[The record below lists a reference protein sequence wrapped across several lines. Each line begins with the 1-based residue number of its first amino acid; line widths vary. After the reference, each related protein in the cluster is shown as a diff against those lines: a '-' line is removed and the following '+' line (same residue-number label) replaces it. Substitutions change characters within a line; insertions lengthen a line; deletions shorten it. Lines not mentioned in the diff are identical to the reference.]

1 MTATEPPVLT
11 PASGVPTGKTGDAG
25 LSNPARTTVHRAPRL
40 YGLDSLR
47 AIAVLLV
54 VVYHFSPS
62 LLPGGFIG
70 VDVFFVLS
78 GFLITSLL
86 VQEWQARNVISLKE
100 FWRRRARRILPALGL
115 MLAVIVPIAGAIGGD
130 ILAGLHAQLLGAFTF
145 SSNWVYIATGSTY
158 EAALTPALLNN
169 LWSLAVEEQFYVLWP
184 LAVVAGFVWTKRLS
198 QRRSRAVIVGVTSLF
213 AVVSAGLMFLLF
225 TPGQDPSR
233 VYFGTDTHL
242 FGLMLGAVLAF
253 VMVPNPEFGWPRR
266 IPLAARFTQQAPETV
281 VRVVH
286 GLIALVALSVIGYAS
301 VALEF
306 SDALTFRGG
315 LLAVD
320 VATVM
325 LIAVIVCN
333 QRAARTLEVA
343 PLAWVGRRSY
353 ALYLWHWPVL
363 VIVAFLTSERA
374 AGADSS
380 PLTFSVALVVTVI
393 AAALSYRFVE
403 QPVLRHGVRGS
414 LTRLGGWLSGM
425 VTAVTAPRELISD
438 DPAAVSAT
446 RSRAVAGVLAV
457 VVAAAAVVG
466 GSTAALTRVPSE
478 NSIEA
483 SINDGADL
491 IRKAQEEAERG
502 VNESGEDDVSDEELF
517 ADLEEDGDTV
527 DDGSGA
533 AGHNDPGSSQSDG
546 EDNPAAE
553 PDAQET
559 DVPSPGT
566 GTETTPKE
574 SEPDKESA
582 GLVGKKPKGKQVTV
596 IGDSVTLASAD
607 PLLTSLKGA
616 YVDAEVSRFLS
627 DAPKI
632 MRKLKKK
639 DDLRD
644 FVVVALATNSTARE
658 KDIESILKVAGK
670 RKVVFV
676 TGHADRSWIKDTNK
690 MLKEAAK
697 EHDNVVVA
705 DWSKAIKKHKKELAR
720 DGIHPGPK
728 GAKRYAKVVVDAL
741 KVANA

>member
-1 MTATEPPVLT
+1 
-11 PASGVPTGKTGDAG
+11 
-25 LSNPARTTVHRAPRL
+25 
-40 YGLDSLR
+40 
-47 AIAVLLV
+47 
-54 VVYHFSPS
+54 
-62 LLPGGFIG
+62 
-70 VDVFFVLS
+70 
-78 GFLITSLL
+78 
-86 VQEWQARNVISLKE
+86 
-100 FWRRRARRILPALGL
+100 
-115 MLAVIVPIAGAIGGD
+115 
-130 ILAGLHAQLLGAFTF
+130 
-145 SSNWVYIATGSTY
+145 
-158 EAALTPALLNN
+158 
-169 LWSLAVEEQFYVLWP
+169 VEEQFYVLWP

-198 QRRSRAVIVGVTSLF
+198 QRRSRAVIVGVTSLL

-253 VMVPNPEFGWPRR
+253 VMVPNPELGWPRR
-266 IPLAARFTQQAPETV
+266 IPLAARLTQQIPESI
-281 VRVVH
+281 VRIIHAV
-286 GLIALVALSVIGYAS
+286 IALAALGVIGYAS

-320 VATVM
+320 VATVV

-333 QRAARTLEVA
+333 QRAARTLEIA
-343 PLAWVGRRSY
+343 PLKWVGRRSY

-380 PLTFSVALVVTVI
+380 PFTFLLAFALTVA

-414 LTRLGGWLSGM
+414 LAQLGGWLSGL

-438 DPAAVSAT
+438 DPAAFSAT

-457 VVAAAAVVG
+457 VVAAAAIVG
-466 GSTAALTRVPSE
+466 GSTAALTRVPDE

-502 VNESGEDDVSDEELF
+502 VNESGDDDVSDEELF

-527 DDGSGA
+527 DGGSGA
-533 AGHNDPGSSQSDG
+533 AGHNDPGSSQPDG
-546 EDNPAAE
+546 EDSSAAE

-559 DVPSPGT
+559 GVPNPD
-566 GTETTPKE
+566 TETTPKE
-574 SEPDKESA
+574 TEQDRESV

-607 PLLTSLKGA
+607 PLLKSLKGA

-676 TGHADRSWIKDTNK
+676 TGHAERSWIKDTNK
-690 MLKEAAK
+690 MLKDVAK

-705 DWSKAIKKHKKELAR
+705 DWSKAIKKHEKELAR

>member
-1 MTATEPPVLT
+1 MTATEPPVRT
-11 PASGVPTGKTGDAG
+11 PASSVPAGKIGAAG
-25 LSNPARTTVHRAPRL
+25 LPAPKKTAAHRAPRL
-40 YGLDSLR
+40 HGLDSLR

-86 VQEWQARNVISLKE
+86 VQEWQARNLISLKE
-100 FWRRRARRILPALGL
+100 FWRRRARRILPALGI
-115 MLAVIVPIAGAIGGD
+115 MLAVIVPVAGVIGGD
-130 ILAGLHAQLLGAFTF
+130 VLAGLHAQLLGAFTF

-198 QRRSRAVIVGVTSLF
+198 QRRSRAVIVAVTSLF

-253 VMVPNPEFGWPRR
+253 VMVPNPELGWPRR
-266 IPLAARFTQQAPETV
+266 IPLAARFTQQVPETV
-281 VRVVH
+281 VRVIH
-286 GLIALVALSVIGYAS
+286 GLIALAALSVIGYAS

-320 VATVM
+320 VATVV
-325 LIAVIVCN
+325 LIALIVCN

-343 PLAWVGRRSY
+343 PLAWVGKRSY

-380 PLTFSVALVVTVI
+380 PLTFCVALAVTVI
-393 AAALSYRFVE
+393 AAALSYRLVE

-414 LTRLGGWLSGM
+414 LARLGGRLSGL

-438 DPAAVSAT
+438 DPAAFSAT

-466 GSTAALTRVPSE
+466 GSTAALTRAPSE

-502 VNESGEDDVSDEELF
+502 VSESDGDDVSDEELF
-517 ADLEEDGDTV
+517 ADLEEDGDNI

-533 AGHNDPGSSQSDG
+533 AEHNSPDSSEPNG
-546 EDNPAAE
+546 EDSPAE
-553 PDAQET
+553 PDAEET
-559 DVPSPGT
+559 DVPSPDT
-566 GTETTPKE
+566 GTQTGPKE
-574 SEPDKESA
+574 TEPEEEPA
-582 GLVGKKPKGKQVTV
+582 QLVGKKPKGKQVTV

-690 MLKEAAK
+690 MLKKVAK

-705 DWSKAIKKHKKELAR
+705 DWSKAIKKHEKELAR